1 MELLTAVEWRV
12 RLDYTAHVLP
22 CWRLLFQSGAAG
34 GRRSAP
40 CMLRLAAG
48 IRQQALALAS
58 SAARSAVCP
67 AAAAAATAVRGSPS
81 RSTKRARI
89 P

>member
-48 IRQQALALAS
+48 IRQQVSALLGCRQLQATTPRVQPRAL
-58 SAARSAVCP
+58 P
-67 AAAAAATAVRGSPS
+67 ACLAPPR
-81 RSTKRARI
+81 
-89 P
+89 